1 MKLKETNWLGRYY
14 NWIYSEYTNDLCT
27 FFWGTLL
34 ALLFA
39 FILIP
44 GRLLRNE
51 YDDTSDTY
59 SKGLVCWLVC
69 WGVFAIVV
77 LTGSIPYN
85 KEYFNSLNPF
95 IALFLLLGTGIL
107 IWGTIVGGCWGIVY
121 IVERRREKNYYKEY
135 KPSLLSKT
143 SDVIGAIRGKYCT
156 KIDWEK

>member
-1 MKLKETNWLGRYY
+1 LLGRYY
-14 NWIYSEYTNDLCT
+14 NWIYSEYPNDLCT

-59 SKGLVCWLVC
+59 SKGLVCW
-69 WGVFAIVV
+69 GVFAIVYHI
-77 LTGSIPYN
+77 TKNTSIL
-85 KEYFNSLNPF
+85 LNPF